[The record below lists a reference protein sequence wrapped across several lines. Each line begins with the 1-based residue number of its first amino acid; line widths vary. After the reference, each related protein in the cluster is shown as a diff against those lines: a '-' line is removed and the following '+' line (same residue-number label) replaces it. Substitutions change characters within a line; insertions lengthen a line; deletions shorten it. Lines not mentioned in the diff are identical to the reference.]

1 MLFIVF
7 VFNSYAEIN
16 PIDSTTGPIKIQ
28 TLRKNTDGSEI
39 IVLKSI
45 NTKTNNII
53 LDTILVK
60 DFLIFRKIIIEE

>member
-16 PIDSTTGPIKIQ
+16 PIDSTTAPIKIQ